1 MQNPLVAIL
10 AAAVAGW
17 VFGAV
22 WYMALGK
29 AWQAALG
36 RDPTGCKGQKMPAG
50 PMVGSFLA
58 ELVMAA
64 VLSQVL
70 QHMSVV
76 GWQWGALSGLEIGIG
91 LMATTTVV
99 NNLFPGRKPML
110 SVIDGAHWIGVA
122 VIQCTII
129 GTLA

>member
-1 MQNPLVAIL
+1 MQNPLLAIL
-10 AAAVAGW
+10 AAAVAAW
-17 VFGAV
+17 VFGAA

-36 RDPTGCKGQKMPAG
+36 RNPDECKGQKVPLG
-50 PMVGSFLA
+50 PLVGTFLA
-58 ELVMAA
+58 ELVMAS

-76 GWQWGALSGLEIGIG
+76 GWQWGALSGLEIGVG

-122 VIQCTII
+122 VIQGTII

>member
-10 AAAVAGW
+10 LAAVAAW
-17 VFGAV
+17 IFGAA

-36 RDPTGCKGQKMPAG
+36 RDPDECKGQKMPLG
-50 PMVGSFLA
+50 PLVGTFLA
-58 ELVMAA
+58 ELVMAT

-70 QHMSVV
+70 QRTSVV

-91 LMATTTVV
+91 LMATTTIV
-99 NNLFPGRKPML
+99 NNLYPGRKPML

-129 GTLA
+129 GSLA